1 MILNKAYPPT
11 RKPANQ
17 GFTLIELLVVI
28 SIIGVLVGLILPG
41 LQGGREAANKNHAL
55 SDVSQ
60 IVMAEIKTG
69 KFTPDLAELANL
81 QLIDPTLGT
90 GSKDGYRF
98 AAIRSA
104 DGGFVVTAVPAAPGI
119 TGALD
124 IVADQTGAVTG
135 TPSKGAAE
143 ARAAMFA
150 AIDREA
156 VGAIEKLLAEAPE
169 KTLRAAIRFIRE
181 GRAQSREALTS
192 SFKRLDANGDSNVT
206 LSEVVSY
213 DKDTDSPLGAFL
225 VSLHRTMQLGAANE
239 DVQSL
244 PGVGLTDLLCNR
256 K

>member
-1 MILNKAYPPT
+1 MILNKAYQPT

-41 LQGGREAANKNHAL
+41 LQGGREGANKNHAL
-55 SDVSQ
+55 MDVSQ
-60 IVMAEIKTG
+60 IVTAEIKTG
-69 KFTPDLAELANL
+69 KFTPDLSELARL

-104 DGGFVVTAVPAAPGI
+104 DGGFFVTAVPAVPGI

-124 IVADQTGAVTG
+124 IVADQTGAVAG

-156 VGAIEKLLAEAPE
+156 VTAIEKLLSEAPE
-169 KTLRAAIRFIRE
+169 KMRSKAIRYLRE
-181 GRAQSREALTS
+181 GRAQDREAVYS
-192 SFKRLDANGDSNVT
+192 AFKRLDANGDSKVT

-213 DKDTDSPLGAFL
+213 DKNTESPLGAFL
-225 VSLHRTMQLGAANE
+225 ISLHRTMQLGAANE

-244 PGVGLTDLLCNR
+244 PGVGLTDLLCSR